1 MLKQIIRLIV
11 PKKLRGKLIELKNN
25 YFSGYVT
32 QSYSQ
37 EGEDM
42 VLNRLFSH
50 QANGF
55 YVDVGAH
62 HPKRF
67 SNTYLFYRKGW
78 CGINIDAMPNSMKVF
93 DKMRPRD
100 INIEAPVSD
109 TNEELIYYVFNDP
122 ALNGFSETLTQK
134 REEEGVYFV
143 TSKIPLQTYTL
154 KEIFD
159 ANLPSG
165 QKIDFLS
172 IDVEGW
178 DFKVL
183 KSNDFLT
190 HCPKVV
196 LVEVLETDVMRLS
209 DNEIVKF
216 MTNLGYKVYAKTVN
230 TVFFVH
236 RIYFEEVKNK

>member
-1 MLKQIIRLIV
+1 MIKKWFKTIIPKQIRDY
-11 PKKLRGKLIELKNN
+11 LIEFKNN
-25 YFSGYVT
+25 YFNEYAT
-32 QSYSQ
+32 RSYAQ

-42 VLNRLFSH
+42 VLNRLFAH
-50 QANGF
+50 QTNGF

-109 TNEELIYYVFNDP
+109 TNQELTYYVFNDP

-134 REEEGVYFV
+134 REDEGVYFV

-159 ANLPSG
+159 TNLPSG

-216 MTNLGYKVYAKTVN
+216 MMNLDYKVYAKTVN